1 VTRASGVTL
10 VEALTGI
17 VAVVVIAAVA
27 IPLWRTH
34 ELRARRHEAMETL
47 ARIQSEQD
55 RHFGDNARYA
65 GPGEIALSPATAAYR
80 YEIKCSED
88 QLSYVATAH
97 AEKRPGSVF
106 DARCAHLSV
115 DQHGRHFATNESG
128 EDSTADCWD
137 RK

>member
-1 VTRASGVTL
+1 MRRHSGITL
-10 VEALTGI
+10 LEALTI
-17 VAVVVIAAVA
+17 IIAVVVLAAVA

-34 ELRARRHEAMETL
+34 ELRARRAVAMEAL
-47 ARIQSEQD
+47 RDIQSRQD
-55 RHFGDNARYA
+55 RHFGETARYA
-65 GPGEIALSPATAAYR
+65 GPGELAPSPASASYR
-80 YEIKCSED
+80 YEIKRSDD

-97 AEKRPGSVF
+97 AEKVPGQTF